1 MKILIMSGPEG
12 SLADALLE
20 NGVSTLVCVT
30 QGNLHLRSRAGSVA
44 SGRNIALPQQI
55 ALDVPAVRSLLM
67 KAYPLV
73 DRWVGNGQSMS
84 ATLETMLE
92 YTSTLIQFIG
102 NYLPRFAVLETG
114 APHHLFTYCLDAALR
129 YLEVPI
135 YYLYGNAFDG
145 RCLAVRGNEKAEV
158 VNVTD
163 YSPQAVIDDYVEQ
176 VQRNAT
182 YIPADSTRSLSPF
195 LHGWR
200 PYAAW
205 LHVREGLARRYV
217 ALRKGAPALA
227 EGPGIR
233 LRLPP
238 VGLGQ
243 LLRILK
249 GHSQYRTLMGSR
261 GVFAPESIGPNDV
274 VYVGHMVPE
283 ATSFPESPDYP
294 GEIDVLI
301 DLKNRF
307 PDSKVFYRE
316 HPAIALYSEF
326 GHIHLQGL
334 HKNPAFYEQLERLG
348 IGLVPSGL
356 HISKI
361 RERGCLFA
369 TKTGRVAVE
378 NSVLGI
384 PTLLYGYPF
393 YGCDLPLAFHVGSLP
408 ARLTADM
415 VRARAVEVTDCAAAV
430 KTHLVARFSGSI
442 DNPGIGLG
450 NDASARPRFEEGV
463 VRLVRLLGVDAA
475 MSAEAQWR
483 QEAGREAGMAQPAQ
497 G

>member
-1 MKILIMSGPEG
+1 MKILIMSGPNG

-30 QGNLHLRSRAGSVA
+30 QDNLHLRSRLDGVI
-44 SGRNIALPQQI
+44 SGHDVSLPRHI
-55 ALDVPAVRSLLM
+55 PLDLSAVRSLLM

-73 DRWVGNGQSMS
+73 DRWVDGRQSMS
-84 ATLETMLE
+84 ATLEAMLE
-92 YTSTLIQFIG
+92 YTTTLIRFIG
-102 NYLPRFAVLETG
+102 NHLPRFAVMETG

-145 RCLAVRGNEKAEV
+145 RCLAVRGNEKSDV
-158 VNVTD
+158 VHVTD
-163 YSPQAVIDDYVEQ
+163 YSSQAVIDDYADQ
-176 VQRNAT
+176 VLRNAT

-205 LHVREGLARRYV
+205 LHLKESLARRYV
-217 ALRKGAPALA
+217 ALRRGGSSP
-227 EGPGIR
+227 ERHQGIG
-233 LRLPP
+233 LRLPS
-238 VGLGQ
+238 VGFWQ

-249 GHSQYRTLMGSR
+249 GHSQYRALVNSHGAFS
-261 GVFAPESIGPNDV
+261 PESIGPDDV
-274 VYVGHMVPE
+274 VYVGHMLPE

-334 HKNPAFYEQLERLG
+334 HKNSEFHEQLKRLG

-361 RERGCLFA
+361 RQRGCLFA

-393 YGCDLPLAFHVGSLP
+393 YGCDLPLAFHVSRLP
-408 ARLTADM
+408 ARLTASM
-415 VRARAVEVTDCAAAV
+415 LRAHAAQVVDNVAAV
-430 KTHLVARFSGSI
+430 KAHLVARFSGSI

-450 NDASARPRFEEGV
+450 NDVSVRPRFEEGV
-463 VRLVRLLGVDAA
+463 IRLVRLLGIDAA
-475 MSAEAQWR
+475 ASAEALR
-483 QEAGREAGMAQPAQ
+483 HRDEKAETISTAPVQ